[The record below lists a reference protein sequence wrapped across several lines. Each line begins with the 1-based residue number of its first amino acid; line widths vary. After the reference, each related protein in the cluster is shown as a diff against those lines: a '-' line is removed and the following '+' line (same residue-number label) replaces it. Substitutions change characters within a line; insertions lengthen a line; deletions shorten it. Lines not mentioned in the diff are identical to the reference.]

1 MEILTGYGTVTVP
14 DGAVVATIG
23 NFDGV
28 HIGHQAL
35 IAEVRAEADRRGL
48 PAAVVT
54 FDPHPLRVLAP
65 ERAPKMILTRRQ
77 KIEILASLGAD
88 IIVFI
93 PFDRE
98 IAAVP
103 AEEFVRRFLTGRLHV
118 ACLLVGE
125 DFRFGRARAGD
136 IALLRKLGPECG
148 FEVKAASLT
157 TIHGKRVSA
166 SQVREAIAAGDMERA
181 AELMGRPY
189 VLVGEVV
196 AGQGRGRKLAIPTA
210 NLAPE
215 NELLPREGVYVTE
228 TLVELEW
235 HNSVT
240 NVGSRPTFAGA
251 GFAIETHLPGFSGD
265 LYHER
270 LRVRFLTR
278 IRDERRFETPEALR
292 AQIADDLARMR
303 AWFAAPPEGGGP
315 EGSS

>member
-14 DGAVVATIG
+14 RGPVVATIG

-48 PAAVVT
+48 AAAVVT

-77 KIEILASLGAD
+77 KIEVLASLGVD
-88 IIVFI
+88 IIVII

-125 DFRFGRARAGD
+125 DFRFGRDRIGD
-136 IALLRKLGPECG
+136 IDLLRRLGPECG
-148 FEVKAASLT
+148 FEVRAARLET
-157 TIHGKRVSA
+157 LGGARVSA
-166 SQVREAIAAGDMERA
+166 SQVREAIRTGDMARA

-196 AGQGRGRKLAIPTA
+196 TGHGRGRALKIPTA

-215 NELLPREGVYVTE
+215 NELLPAEGVYVTE

-235 HNSVT
+235 HPSVT
-240 NVGSRPTFAGA
+240 NVGSRPTFEGA
-251 GFAIETHLPGFSGD
+251 GFAVETHLPGFSGD
-265 LYHER
+265 LYREM
-270 LRVRFLTR
+270 LRVRFL
-278 IRDERRFETPEALR
+278 ERLRGERKFESPEALR
-292 AQIADDLARMR
+292 AQIGEDLERMR
-303 AWFAAPPEGGGP
+303 AWFTASRGEGG
-315 EGSS
+315 SS

>member
-35 IAEVRAEADRRGL
+35 IAQVRAEADRRGL
-48 PAAVVT
+48 AAAVVT

-65 ERAPKMILTRRQ
+65 ERAPQMILTRRQ
-77 KIEILASLGAD
+77 KIEILASLGVD
-88 IIVFI
+88 LIVFI

-125 DFRFGRARAGD
+125 DFRFGRGRAGD
-136 IALLRKLGPECG
+136 IDLLRRLGPECG
-148 FEVKAASLT
+148 FEVRAAALRT
-157 TIHGKRVSA
+157 LEGARVSA
-166 SQVREAIAAGDMERA
+166 SQVREAIRTGDMGRA

-196 AGQGRGRKLAIPTA
+196 AGQGRGRKLQAPTA

-215 NELLPREGVYVTE
+215 NELLPAFGVYVTE

-235 HNSVT
+235 HPSVT
-240 NVGSRPTFAGA
+240 NVGSRPTFPGA

-265 LYHER
+265 LYHEK
-270 LRVRFLTR
+270 LRVRFLQR
-278 IRDERRFETPEALR
+278 LRDERAFESPEALR
-292 AQIADDLARMR
+292 AQIAQDLEGMR
-303 AWFAAPPEGGGP
+303 SWFAAGRRAGEP
-315 EGSS
+315 S

>member
-14 DGAVVATIG
+14 ESAVVATIG

-28 HIGHQAL
+28 HIGHQRL
-35 IAEVRAEADRRGL
+35 IAEVRAEADARGL

-77 KIEILASLGAD
+77 KIEILASLGVD

-98 IAAVP
+98 IASVP

-118 ACLLVGE
+118 ASLLVGE
-125 DFRFGRARAGD
+125 DFRFGQGRTGD
-136 IALLRKLGPECG
+136 IALLRRLGPECG
-148 FEVKAASLT
+148 FQVRAAALE
-157 TIHGKRVSA
+157 TIDGARVSA
-166 SQVREAIAAGDMERA
+166 SQVRDAIRTGDMPRA

-196 AGQGRGRKLAIPTA
+196 AGHGRGRALKTPTA
-210 NLAPE
+210 NIDPE
-215 NELLPREGVYVTE
+215 NELLPADGVYVTE

-235 HNSVT
+235 HPSVT
-240 NVGSRPTFAGA
+240 NVGSRPTFENA
-251 GFAIETHLPGFSGD
+251 GFAIETHLPGFQGD
-265 LYHER
+265 LHREK
-270 LRVRFLTR
+270 LRVRFLQR
-278 IRDERRFETPEALR
+278 LRDERKFDSPEALR
-292 AQIADDLARMR
+292 AQIADDLGRMR
-303 AWFAAPPEGGGP
+303 AWFGGT
-315 EGSS
+315 S